1 MIQPNIEIP
10 GLVFAKFIKYSS
22 FYVPWEMTVVTYR
35 LLSKLVYHLIAAAG
49 VVVRVVYGGGEEE
62 FFCLLFS
69 LSTYYDIIFPLSLF
83 PKVVEIFLKSR
94 LLFMFSSLWLPASQ
108 RRVC

>member
-1 MIQPNIEIP
+1 
-10 GLVFAKFIKYSS
+10 
-22 FYVPWEMTVVTYR
+22 MTVVTYR

-49 VVVRVVYGGGEEE
+49 AVVRVVYGGGGGGEEE

>member
-10 GLVFAKFIKYSS
+10 DLVFAKFIKYSS

-49 VVVRVVYGGGEEE
+49 VVVRVVYGGGGEE
-62 FFCLLFS
+62 FFLPPLLFKYLLRYHLPPS
-69 LSTYYDIIFPLSLF
+69 LCFR
-83 PKVVEIFLKSR
+83 KWLKS
-94 LLFMFSSLWLPASQ
+94 F
-108 RRVC
+108 

>member
-10 GLVFAKFIKYSS
+10 SLVFAKFIKYSS

-49 VVVRVVYGGGEEE
+49 AVVRVVYGGGGEE

-69 LSTYYDIIFPLSLF
+69 LSTYYDIIFPPLS
-83 PKVVEIFLKSR
+83 VSESG
-94 LLFMFSSLWLPASQ
+94 
-108 RRVC
+108 

>member
-1 MIQPNIEIP
+1 M
-10 GLVFAKFIKYSS
+10 
-22 FYVPWEMTVVTYR
+22 VTYR

-49 VVVRVVYGGGEEE
+49 AVVRVVYGGGGEEE
-62 FFCLLFS
+62 FFFCLLFS